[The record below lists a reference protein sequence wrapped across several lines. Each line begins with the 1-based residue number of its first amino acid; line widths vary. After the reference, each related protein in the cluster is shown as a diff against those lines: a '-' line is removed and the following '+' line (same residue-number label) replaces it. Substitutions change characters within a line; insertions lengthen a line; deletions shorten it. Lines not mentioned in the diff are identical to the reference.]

1 MRRSTL
7 KKSLLCFAALGLCFG
22 SLTESAFAQGNVCLR
37 SRDIYNWDV
46 IDDKTL
52 IVTDRRDQQYKIGLI
67 GTCAGLQ
74 QTRFTL
80 AFESLSELSCL
91 RPGDSIRYNDLT
103 FGPERCT
110 ISSIEAYAAG
120 EVGDDEAERSEA
132 GN

>member
-7 KKSLLCFAALGLCFG
+7 KNSLLCFAALGLCFG
-22 SLTESAFAQGNVCLR
+22 FLAVSAFAQGNVCLR

-120 EVGDDEAERSEA
+120 EVGDDEAERGEA

>member
-22 SLTESAFAQGNVCLR
+22 FLTESAFAQSNVCLR